1 MKTIS
6 TFPICLMRSDGVA
19 RCARLAAV
27 MALACAMAGPMAAQW
42 LNYPTAGIPRT
53 PDGKPNLTA
62 PAPRTSYG
70 KPDLS
75 GIWKQPNGV
84 KYTINLAADHPAD
97 FVPLRPAA
105 AALYKYH
112 QDTESKDDPVGH
124 CNMAGVPQED
134 AVPYPYQ
141 IFQSPT
147 EVVILYEAV
156 RGFREIFM
164 DGRKLP
170 VNPNPTW
177 MGYSIGHW
185 DGDTLVVETS
195 GFNDKSWL
203 DSGGHPHSDALKVTE
218 RFHRLDFGHMNL
230 QITIDDP
237 KDYTKPWTVSYPI
250 TLMPDTSLL
259 EYICG
264 ENNRDVKHLVGK

>member
-1 MKTIS
+1 MRITA
-6 TFPICLMRSDGVA
+6 TFPICPMRSSGPARGV
-19 RCARLAAV
+19 RWAAAT
-27 MALACAMAGPMAAQW
+27 ALVCAMAGPAAAQW
-42 LNYPTAGIPRT
+42 LHYPTAGIPRT
-53 PDGKPNLTA
+53 LDGKPDLTA

-84 KYTINLAADHPAD
+84 KYTLNLAAGHPAD
-97 FVPLRPAA
+97 FVPMRPAT

-112 QDTESKDDPVGH
+112 QDTMSKDDPVSH

-134 AVPYPYQ
+134 AVPYPYK

-147 EVVILYEAV
+147 EVTILYEAV
-156 RGFREIFM
+156 RGFREIFL
-164 DGRKLP
+164 DGRELP
-170 VNPNPTW
+170 EDPNPTW

-218 RFHRLDFGHMNL
+218 RFHRLDFGHMDL

-259 EYICG
+259 EYICA
-264 ENNRDVKHLVGK
+264 ENNRDLQHIVGK